1 MTYLIILNVFGF
13 TLDVIGKIIVAYT
26 ALAVHHRFRHEHKV
40 DTAVFRAM
48 KKENYYAILGIVLI
62 ILGYILQIPHKLVI

>member
-1 MTYLIILNVFGF
+1 MQLIIILNILGF

-40 DTAVFRAM
+40 DNAVFNAM
-48 KKENYYAILGIVLI
+48 KKEHNYALLGIALI
-62 ILGYILQIPHKLVI
+62 ILGYLLQLPHKFLI